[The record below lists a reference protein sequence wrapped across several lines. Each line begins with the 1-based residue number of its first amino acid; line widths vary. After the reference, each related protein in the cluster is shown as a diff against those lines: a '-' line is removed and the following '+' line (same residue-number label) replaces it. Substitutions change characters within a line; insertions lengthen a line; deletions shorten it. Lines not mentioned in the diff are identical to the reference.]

1 METLGKFGETLNRL
15 VEEKF
20 GKRQQV
26 HAAAALG
33 VSAPQLS
40 RFISGKT
47 VPETATMQKLAD
59 GLGVTLPE
67 LLGIA
72 PVKGKP
78 KAVIAPYEL
87 PVFGSTAAGRPLD
100 SEGDPDGRLRVDRL
114 YPNGSFAMRVQ
125 GASMVDHLIGDGDYV
140 IVRPFDDRADAGEK
154 VVVWRRNEGYT
165 LKVLG
170 TARRIKVGKKLEDL
184 GADGRIIG
192 VLVGVIR
199 KY

>member
-1 METLGKFGETLNRL
+1 MEPIGKFGETLNRL
-15 VEEKF
+15 VEERF

-47 VPETATMQKLAD
+47 VPETATMQKLAE

-72 PVKGKP
+72 PLKGKP
-78 KAVIAPYEL
+78 RAVIAPYEL
-87 PVFGSTAAGRPLD
+87 PIFGSTAAGRPID
-100 SEGDPDGRLRVDRL
+100 SEGDPDERLRVDRL
-114 YPNGSFAMRVQ
+114 YPDGAFVMRVK
-125 GASMVDHLIGDGDYV
+125 GTSMVEHLIGDGDYA
-140 IVRPFDDRADAGEK
+140 IVRPVADRADAGEK
-154 VVVWRRNEGYT
+154 VVVWRRGEGYT

-170 TARRIKVGKKLEDL
+170 TAKRLKVGKKLEDL

>member
-1 METLGKFGETLNRL
+1 
-15 VEEKF
+15 
-20 GKRQQV
+20 
-26 HAAAALG
+26 

-40 RFISGKT
+40 RFIGGKT
-47 VPETATMQKLAD
+47 VPEIATMQKHAD

-72 PVKGKP
+72 PVEGKP

-87 PVFGSTAAGRPLD
+87 PVYGSTAAGRPID
-100 SEGDPDGRLRVDRL
+100 SAGDSGERLRVDRL
-114 YPNGSFAMRVQ
+114 YPAGSFAMRVK
-125 GASMVDHLIGDGDYV
+125 GTSMVEHLIGDGDYA
-140 IVRPFDDRADAGEK
+140 IVRPVDARAHAGEK
-154 VVVWRRNEGYT
+154 VVVWRRGEGYR

-170 TARRIKVGKKLEDL
+170 TAKRLKVDKKLRDS

-199 KY
+199 TY

>member
-1 METLGKFGETLNRL
+1 MEPIGKFGETLRGL

-40 RFISGKT
+40 RFIGGKT

-67 LLGIA
+67 LLGIGPA
-72 PVKGKP
+72 KGRSKT
-78 KAVIAPYEL
+78 VIAPYEL
-87 PVFGSTAAGRPLD
+87 PVYGTTAARRPID
-100 SEGDPDGRLRVDRL
+100 SEGDPDERLRVDRL
-114 YPNGSFAMRVQ
+114 YPAGSFVIRVE
-125 GASMVDHLIGDGDYV
+125 GTSMVEHLIGVGDYTV
-140 IVRPFDDRADAGEK
+140 LRPLDERADAGEK
-154 VVVWRRNEGYT
+154 VVVWRRGEGYT

-170 TARRIKVGKKLEDL
+170 TAKRLKVGKKLGGL

-192 VLVGVIR
+192 VIVGVIR